1 MAEGRAGA
9 LEDYA
14 TAAFSVSGVKQD
26 ISLEDWKGGWASIV
40 GGLNGKPTSQQFNMV
55 TYILSA
61 LLNQA
66 ISDLSTVKG
75 TANSALPKSDFTAK
89 QIAALLAAYG
99 LMEGCDADTV
109 DLQARLQAG
118 TFRLNAVV
126 QVLAPPLMPAKTL
139 AQCAM
144 WAARSPERCILQ
156 TARYIM

>member
-89 QIAALLAAYG
+89 QIVALLAAYG
-99 LMEGCDADTV
+99 LMEGCNADTV
-109 DLQARLQAG
+109 DGKHA
-118 TFRLNAVV
+118 NAF
-126 QVLAPPLMPAKTL
+126 APSTH
-139 AQCAM
+139 
-144 WAARSPERCILQ
+144 
-156 TARYIM
+156 